1 MQRVLNFND
10 RVEQV
15 RRGNERELLAI
26 EARRQRN
33 LANSDSLR
41 KDLQNAF
48 AELENTIQDGRA
60 RISAEHKRQTRVRKA
75 NLTALQKGL
84 KAPKTTHGVYRT
96 SSFRRGS
103 SHASRRA
110 VV

>member
-48 AELENTIQDGRA
+48 AELKIPSKTGVLEFRQNTNA
-60 RISAEHKRQTRVRKA
+60 KPAFVRQI
-75 NLTALQKGL
+75 
-84 KAPKTTHGVYRT
+84 
-96 SSFRRGS
+96 
-103 SHASRRA
+103 
-110 VV
+110 

>member
-1 MQRVLNFND
+1 MTSNARSLAEDAYMQRVLNFND

-60 RISAEHKRQTRVRKA
+60 RIGAEHKQTRVRKA

-84 KAPKTTHGVYRT
+84 NELRKQHT
-96 SSFRRGS
+96 FN
-103 SHASRRA
+103 
-110 VV
+110 